1 MADRPRQS
9 NNGDRMKYTPAIL
22 IVLSLAAC
30 SDVDVPILRTRADT
44 AVTAPTDTNDPV
56 AAQCEQIRDQIR
68 ANQESSR
75 EAVAVSTNPQIVAA
89 AQGKADQRIGDL
101 HDRLDALDCADQ
113 AKQDPPDSPV
123 RIAPLPPA
131 PNAPN

>member
-1 MADRPRQS
+1 
-9 NNGDRMKYTPAIL
+9 MKHTPAIL
-22 IVLSLAAC
+22 SQTTAVVGLLLSLAAC
-30 SDVDVPILRTRADT
+30 SDIDVPILRTRADT
-44 AVTAPTDTNDPV
+44 AITAPTDTNDPV
-56 AAQCEQIRDQIR
+56 AAQCQQMRDQIR

-89 AQGKADQRIGDL
+89 AEGKADQRIGDL
-101 HDRLDALDCADQ
+101 HDRMDTLDCADQ
-113 AKQDPPDSPV
+113 AKQDSSDSPP

>member
-1 MADRPRQS
+1 MRH
-9 NNGDRMKYTPAIL
+9 TPAIL
-22 IVLSLAAC
+22 LLLCLAGC
-30 SDVDVPILRTRADT
+30 SDIDVPVLRTRADT
-44 AVTAPTDTNDPV
+44 SFTARTDTNDPV
-56 AAQCEQIRDQIR
+56 AAQCEQYRDQIR

-89 AQGKADQRIGDL
+89 AEGKADQRIGDL
-101 HDRLDALDCADQ
+101 HDRMDALDCADQ
-113 AKQDPPDSPV
+113 SKQEASDSRP